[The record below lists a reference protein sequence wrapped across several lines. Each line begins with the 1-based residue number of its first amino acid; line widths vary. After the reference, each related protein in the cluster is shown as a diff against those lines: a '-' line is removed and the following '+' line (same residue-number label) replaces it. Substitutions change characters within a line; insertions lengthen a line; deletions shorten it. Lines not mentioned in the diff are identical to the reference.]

1 MIVAD
6 FRSIMKKLF
15 LMGAVA
21 SLGLLASC
29 SSDDDLSTGGNGKD
43 GLQQIKIGMGVQA
56 NVATRGTGT
65 VGAVGAENNTWAKQT
80 VNVYMLNKGTL
91 DLAKFG
97 EDPIYENTVLTTPA
111 DNASG
116 IATELV
122 EGVPQYKYYPT
133 TKTAF
138 DFWGYRLDD
147 ADATTAADQEGS
159 ATAAAIKSNKFV
171 PYTSGDS
178 LLIGFNIDGTQDIM
192 AGKAV
197 PTEEEIAKCGGED
210 NIYSAFAARRDVQ
223 PNIKFE
229 HLLSRLNFQVLAGA
243 ESTTDANT
251 GVKVTGITVKSKATG
266 KLVIAYKGA
275 ETTFAN
281 VSDQLI
287 VDKYADEVKEAA
299 LYKDLVVKQRAASS
313 TSLTDNLVDLDPV
326 TPKWNNGMAMATQVG
341 EALLAIP
348 ADKYEITI
356 NLKQKVQVKGDKGHP
371 TDPDDFQEKEYTYTA
386 DLKNTVNPEKGFE
399 PGYSYNVTITVY
411 GLSEIQITTT
421 LIPWKDGG
429 NIEMN
434 PEDETFGATTTN
446 NAYEWAEIADPTTTG
461 ATVEPTTYATV
472 EALKAAVAANASNS
486 GKIYKVGSTET
497 DWTYY
502 QCKVKVV
509 TPAPTVKYE
518 FDTYEFQEGDVVE
531 AGEFADLDALKDAVT
546 ADDTTEGKI
555 YKVGTSEPYSY
566 YKVTKHVTGA

>member
-1 MIVAD
+1 
-6 FRSIMKKLF
+6 MKKLF

-43 GLQQIKIGMGVQA
+43 GLQKIKIGMGVQA

-65 VGAVGAENNTWAKQT
+65 VGAVGEKENTWAKQT

-122 EGVPQYKYYPT
+122 ENVPQYKYYPT

-147 ADATTAADQEGS
+147 ADVTAEGDRDGS

-171 PYTSGDS
+171 PYISGDS

-197 PTEEEIAKCGGED
+197 PTEEEINKCGGEA

-229 HLLSRLNFQVLAGA
+229 HLLSRLNFQVLDGKKT
-243 ESTTDANT
+243 ETTDEDKA
-251 GVKVTGITVKSKATG
+251 VKVTGITVKSKATG
-266 KLVIAYKGA
+266 KLVIAYQGA
-275 ETTFAN
+275 ETTFEN

-287 VDKYADEVKEAA
+287 VDKDADSEKDAA
-299 LYKDLVVKQRAASS
+299 LLKELKVKQRADGAP
-313 TSLTDNLVDLDPV
+313 LTQNLEDLAPV
-326 TPKWNNGMAMATQVG
+326 TPAWNNGMAMATQVG

-356 NLKQKVQVKGDKGHP
+356 NLKQKVQVKGDKLTPQEG
-371 TDPDDFQEKEYTYTA
+371 DFEEKEYTYEA

-421 LIPWKDGG
+421 LTPWKDGG

-434 PEDETFGATTTN
+434 PEDETFGATTAN
-446 NAYEWAEIADPTTTG
+446 NAYEWAEIADPSSTPG
-461 ATVEPTTYATV
+461 VKVEGTTYAIV
-472 EALKAAVAANASNS
+472 EDLKAAVAANASNS
-486 GKIYKVGSTET
+486 GKIYKVGSEGS
-497 DWTYY
+497 WTYY

-509 TPAPTVKYE
+509 TPPAPAA
-518 FDTYEFQEGDVVE
+518 TYTLETYTFQEGVDNVE
-531 AGEFADLDALKDAVT
+531 ASYDTKELLDAAGVAT
-546 ADDTTEGKI
+546 AENEGKI
-555 YKVGTSEPYSY
+555 YKVGTGEPYTY
-566 YKVTKHVTGA
+566 YKVTKHTTGE

>member
-1 MIVAD
+1 
-6 FRSIMKKLF
+6 
-15 LMGAVA
+15 MGAVA

-29 SSDDDLSTGGNGKD
+29 SSDDDLSTGSNGKD

-65 VGAVGAENNTWAKQT
+65 VGAVGEKENTWAKQT

-116 IATELV
+116 IATEFDRDGTTPL
-122 EGVPQYKYYPT
+122 YKYYPT

-147 ADATTAADQEGS
+147 ANKATGIEDQEGTDS
-159 ATAAAIKSNKFV
+159 KVAVTNGEFV
-171 PYTSGDS
+171 PYISVDS
-178 LLIGFNIDGTQDIM
+178 LLIGFKIDGTQDIM

-197 PTEEEIAKCGGED
+197 PTEKDITKCGGED

-229 HLLSRLNFQVLAGA
+229 HLLSRLNFQVLDGKKI
-243 ESTTDANT
+243 ETTDPDKA
-251 GVKVTGITVKSKATG
+251 VKVTGITVKSKATG

-275 ETTFAN
+275 AAFEN

-287 VDKYADEVKEAA
+287 VDNYENPETEAA
-299 LYKDLVVKQRAASS
+299 LYKDLVVKQRTLGAP
-313 TSLTDNLVDLDPV
+313 LTQNLEALEPV
-326 TPKWNNGMAMATQVG
+326 TPKWNNGTAMATQVG

-348 ADKYEITI
+348 ANKYEITI
-356 NLKQKVQVKGDKGHP
+356 NLEQNVQVTGDKDHP
-371 TDPDDFQEKEYTYTA
+371 TPDDYQIKKYTYTA

-411 GLSEIQITTT
+411 GLSEIVITTT

-434 PEDETFGATTTN
+434 PEDETFGETTAN
-446 NAYEWAEIADPTTTG
+446 NAYEWVKLDSKPADDD
-461 ATVEPTTYATV
+461 VEPTPYATV
-472 EALKAAVAANASNS
+472 DDLKAAVAANASNS
-486 GKIYKVGSTET
+486 GKIYKVGSEGS
-497 DWTYY
+497 WTYY
-502 QCKVKVV
+502 QCKVKA
-509 TPAPTVKYE
+509 TTPPAPAA
-518 FDTYEFQEGDVVE
+518 TYTLETYTFQEGVDNVE
-531 AGEFADLDALKDAVT
+531 ASYDTKERLEADGVAT
-546 ADDTTEGKI
+546 AENENKI
-555 YKVGTSEPYSY
+555 YKVGTEESGYTY
-566 YKVTKHVTGA
+566 FKVTKHTSGE

>member
-1 MIVAD
+1 
-6 FRSIMKKLF
+6 
-15 LMGAVA
+15 MGAVA

-43 GLQQIKIGMGVQA
+43 GLQQIKIGMGIQA

-65 VGAVGAENNTWAKQT
+65 VGAVGEKENTWAKQT

-122 EGVPQYKYYPT
+122 GGVAQYKYYPT

-147 ADATTAADQEGS
+147 ADVTAAEDRDGS

-197 PTEEEIAKCGGED
+197 PTEEEIAKCGSED

-266 KLVIAYKGA
+266 KLVIAYKGEA
-275 ETTFAN
+275 AFEN
-281 VSDQLI
+281 VSNQLI
-287 VDKYADEVKEAA
+287 VDKYADEVKEAT
-299 LYKDLVVKQRAASS
+299 LYKDLVVKQRGATAA
-313 TSLTDNLVDLDPV
+313 LTENLVDLEPV

-356 NLKQKVQVKGDKGHP
+356 NLKQKVQVKGDKNHP

-434 PEDETFGATTTN
+434 PEDETFGATTAN
-446 NAYEWAEIADPTTTG
+446 KAYEWAALEGDPTTTG

-472 EALKAAVAANASNS
+472 EDLKAAVAANASNS

-497 DWTYY
+497 GWTYY
-502 QCKVKVV
+502 QCKVKAT
-509 TPAPTVKYE
+509 TPAPTPTVTFE
-518 FDTYEFQEGDVVE
+518 FDTYTFQEGVDTAE
-531 AGEFADLDALKDAVT
+531 EPAYDTLELLKAAVT
-546 ADDTTEGKI
+546 ADATTEGKI
-555 YKVGTSEPYSY
+555 YKVGTSEPYTY
-566 YKVTKHVTGA
+566 YKVTKHTSGE

>member
-1 MIVAD
+1 
-6 FRSIMKKLF
+6 MKKLF

-29 SSDDDLSTGGNGKD
+29 SSDDDLSTGGNSKD

-65 VGAVGAENNTWAKQT
+65 VGAVGAENNKWAKQT

-91 DLAKFG
+91 DVAKFG
-97 EDPIYENTVLTTPA
+97 DDPIYENTVLTTPS

-116 IATELV
+116 IASELDEHDV
-122 EGVPQYKYYPT
+122 AQYKYYPT

-147 ADATTAADQEGS
+147 ADVTTEGDRDGS

-178 LLIGFNIDGTQDIM
+178 LLIGFQIDGTQDIM

-197 PTEEEIAKCGGED
+197 PTEEEINKCGGEE
-210 NIYSAFAARRDVQ
+210 NIYSAFAARREVQ

-275 ETTFAN
+275 AAFEN

-287 VDKYADEVKEAA
+287 VDKYETPETEAA
-299 LYKDLVVKQRAASS
+299 LYKDLVVKQRTDGAP
-313 TSLTDNLVDLDPV
+313 LTDNLEDLEPV
-326 TPKWNNGMAMATQVG
+326 TPKWNNGMALATQVG

-348 ADKYEITI
+348 ADKYDITI
-356 NLKQKVQVKGDKGHP
+356 NLQQKVQVKGDKSSP
-371 TDPDDFQEKEYTYTA
+371 VDPDDFQTKDYTYTA
-386 DLKNTVNPEKGFE
+386 ELKNTVNPEKGFE

-411 GLSEIQITTT
+411 GLSEIKITTT

-434 PEDETFGATTTN
+434 PEDETFGATTAN
-446 NAYEWAEIADPTTTG
+446 NAYEWVALEGDPTLTG
-461 ATVEPTTYATV
+461 ATAETTTYESL
-472 EALKAAVAANASNS
+472 EALQAAVAANASNS
-486 GKIYKVGSTET
+486 GKIYKVGT
-497 DWTYY
+497 DGSWTYY
-502 QCKVKVV
+502 QCKVKTT
-509 TPAPTVKYE
+509 TPAPTVTYS
-518 FDTYEFQEGDVVE
+518 FDEYILQESETEEATYETLEK
-531 AGEFADLDALKDAVT
+531 LKAAVT
-546 ADDTTEGKI
+546 ADDSTEGKI
-555 YKVGTSEPYSY
+555 YKVGTTDPYTY
-566 YKVTKHVTGA
+566 YKVTKHTTGE

>member
-1 MIVAD
+1 
-6 FRSIMKKLF
+6 
-15 LMGAVA
+15 MGAVA

-111 DNASG
+111 NNASG
-116 IATELV
+116 IASELV
-122 EGVPQYKYYPT
+122 GGVPQYKYYPT

-147 ADATTAADQEGS
+147 ANDATGTADQEGTDS
-159 ATAAAIKSNKFV
+159 KVAVTSGKFV

-178 LLIGFNIDGTQDIM
+178 LLIGFKIDGTQDIM

-197 PTEEEIAKCGGED
+197 PTEEEITKCGGEN
-210 NIYSAFAARRDVQ
+210 NIYSAFAARREVQ

-229 HLLSRLNFQVLAGA
+229 HLLSRLNFQVLDGKKT
-243 ESTTDANT
+243 ETTDPDKA
-251 GVKVTGITVKSKATG
+251 VKVTGITVKSKATG

-275 ETTFAN
+275 AAFEN

-287 VDKYADEVKEAA
+287 VDKDADTEKDAA
-299 LYKDLVVKQRAASS
+299 LLKELKVMQRDASS
-313 TSLTDNLVDLDPV
+313 TSLTDNLVDLQPV

-356 NLKQKVQVKGDKGHP
+356 NLKQKVQVKGDKLNPQEG
-371 TDPDDFQEKEYTYTA
+371 DFEEKPYTYTA

-411 GLSEIQITTT
+411 GLSEIVITTT
-421 LIPWKDGG
+421 LTPWKDGG

-434 PEDETFGATTTN
+434 PEDETFGATTAN
-446 NAYEWAEIADPTTTG
+446 KAYEWAALEGEPAG
-461 ATVEPTTYATV
+461 ATVEATTYESL

-497 DWTYY
+497 GWTYY
-502 QCKVKVV
+502 QCKVKAT

-531 AGEFADLDALKDAVT
+531 AGEFADLDALKAAVT
-546 ADDTTEGKI
+546 ASETTEGKI

-566 YKVTKHVTGA
+566 YKVTKHTSGE

>member
-1 MIVAD
+1 
-6 FRSIMKKLF
+6 
-15 LMGAVA
+15 MGAVA

-43 GLQQIKIGMGVQA
+43 GLQKIKIGMGVQA

-65 VGAVGAENNTWAKQT
+65 VGAVGEKENTWAKQT

-91 DLAKFG
+91 DLAMFG
-97 EDPIYENTVLTTPA
+97 TTDPKPIYDNTVLTTPA

-116 IATELV
+116 IASELD
-122 EGVPQYKYYPT
+122 ENGVAQYKYYPT
-133 TKTAF
+133 TNTAF

-147 ADATTAADQEGS
+147 ANIATGIEDQEGTDS
-159 ATAAAIKSNKFV
+159 KVAVTSGQFV

-178 LLIGFNIDGTQDIM
+178 LLIGFKIDGTQDIM

-197 PTEEEIAKCGGED
+197 PTEEEITKCGGEN
-210 NIYSAFAARRDVQ
+210 NIYSAFAARREVQ

-229 HLLSRLNFQVLAGA
+229 HLLSRLNFQVLDGKKT
-243 ESTTDANT
+243 ETTDPDKA
-251 GVKVTGITVKSKATG
+251 VKVTGITVKSKATG
-266 KLVIAYKGA
+266 KLVIAYKGEA
-275 ETTFAN
+275 AFEN

-287 VDKYADEVKEAA
+287 VDKDADTEKDAA
-299 LYKDLVVKQRAASS
+299 LLKELEVKQRADGAP
-313 TSLTDNLVDLDPV
+313 LTQNLEALEPV

-356 NLKQKVQVKGDKGHP
+356 NLKQKVQVKGDKLNPQEG
-371 TDPDDFQEKEYTYTA
+371 DFEEKPYTYTA

-411 GLSEIQITTT
+411 GLSEIVITTT
-421 LIPWKDGG
+421 LTPWKDGG

-434 PEDETFGATTTN
+434 PEDETFGATTAN
-446 NAYEWAEIADPTTTG
+446 NAYEWADIADPTG
-461 ATVEPTTYATV
+461 ATVEPTIEPITYASV
-472 EALKAAVAANASNS
+472 EELKAAVAANASNS

-497 DWTYY
+497 GWTYY
-502 QCKVKVV
+502 QCKVKAT

-518 FDTYEFQEGDVVE
+518 FDTYEFQEGDIVE
-531 AGEFADLDALKDAVT
+531 AGEFAGLDVLKAAVT
-546 ADDTTEGKI
+546 ASETTEGKI
-555 YKVGTSEPYSY
+555 YKVGTGDPYTY
-566 YKVTKHVTGA
+566 YKVTKHTSGE

>member
-1 MIVAD
+1 
-6 FRSIMKKLF
+6 
-15 LMGAVA
+15 MGAVA

-197 PTEEEIAKCGGED
+197 PTEEEIAKCGGVD

-223 PNIKFE
+223 PNIKFD

-266 KLVIAYKGA
+266 KLVIAYQGEA
-275 ETTFAN
+275 TTFAN

-313 TSLTDNLVDLDPV
+313 TSLTDNLVDLEPV

-434 PEDETFGATTTN
+434 PEDETFGATTAN
-446 NAYEWAEIADPTTTG
+446 KAYEWAALEGEPAG
-461 ATVEPTTYATV
+461 ATVEATTYESL

-486 GKIYKVGSTET
+486 GKIYKVGS
-497 DWTYY
+497 DGSWTYY
-502 QCKVKVV
+502 QCKVKA
-509 TPAPTVKYE
+509 TTPAPAPTVTFE
-518 FDTYEFQEGDVVE
+518 FDTYTFQEGVDTAE
-531 AGEFADLDALKDAVT
+531 EPAYDTLELLKAAVT
-546 ADDTTEGKI
+546 PSETTEGKI
-555 YKVGTSEPYSY
+555 YKVGTAPDFTY
-566 YKVTKHVTGA
+566 YKVTKHTSGE

>member
-1 MIVAD
+1 
-6 FRSIMKKLF
+6 MKKLF

-97 EDPIYENTVLTTPA
+97 DDPIYENTVLTTPA

-116 IATELV
+116 IASELD
-122 EGVPQYKYYPT
+122 EHGVAQYKYYPT

-147 ADATTAADQEGS
+147 ADVTAAGDQDGS
-159 ATAAAIKSNKFV
+159 ATAAAIKSGHFV
-171 PYTSGDS
+171 PYTSEDS
-178 LLIGFNIDGTQDIM
+178 LLIGFQIDGTQDIM

-197 PTEEEIAKCGGED
+197 PTEEEKNKCGGEE

-275 ETTFAN
+275 AAFEN

-287 VDKYADEVKEAA
+287 VDKYVDEEKEAA
-299 LYKDLVVKQRAASS
+299 LYKDLVVKQRTAGAP
-313 TSLTDNLVDLDPV
+313 LTDNLEDLAPV
-326 TPKWNNGMAMATQVG
+326 TPKWNNGMALATQVG

-348 ADKYEITI
+348 ADKYDITI
-356 NLKQKVQVKGDKGHP
+356 NLQQKVQVKGDKSSP
-371 TDPDDFQEKEYTYTA
+371 VDPDDFQTKDYTYTA
-386 DLKNTVNPEKGFE
+386 ELKNTVNPDKGFE

-411 GLSEIQITTT
+411 GLSEIKITTT

-434 PEDETFGATTTN
+434 PEDETFGATTAN
-446 NAYEWAEIADPTTTG
+446 NAYEWALLDAEPTG

-497 DWTYY
+497 GWTYY

>member
-1 MIVAD
+1 
-6 FRSIMKKLF
+6 
-15 LMGAVA
+15 MGAVA

-97 EDPIYENTVLTTPA
+97 DDPIYENTVLTTPT

-122 EGVPQYKYYPT
+122 GGIAQYKYYPT

-147 ADATTAADQEGS
+147 ADVTAEGDRDGS
-159 ATAAAIKSNKFV
+159 ETAAAIKSNKFV

-178 LLIGFNIDGTQDIM
+178 LLIGFQIDGTQDIM

-197 PTEEEIAKCGGED
+197 PTEEEMNKCGGEE

-229 HLLSRLNFQVLAGA
+229 HLLSRLNFQVLDGKKT
-243 ESTTDANT
+243 ETTDPDKA
-251 GVKVTGITVKSKATG
+251 VKVTGITVKSKATG
-266 KLVIAYKGA
+266 KLVIAYQGEA
-275 ETTFAN
+275 TTFEN

-287 VDKYADEVKEAA
+287 VDKDADEVKDAA
-299 LYKDLVVKQRAASS
+299 LLKELEVKQRADGAPL
-313 TSLTDNLVDLDPV
+313 TQSLEALEPV

-356 NLKQKVQVKGDKGHP
+356 NLKQKVQVKGDKNSPAEG
-371 TDPDDFQEKEYTYTA
+371 DFEEKPYTYTA
-386 DLKNTVNPEKGFE
+386 DLKNTVNPDKGFE

-446 NAYEWAEIADPTTTG
+446 NAYEWAEISDPTGTPGVDVETT
-461 ATVEPTTYATV
+461 PYATV
-472 EALKAAVAANASNS
+472 EELKAAVAANASNS
-486 GKIYKVGSTET
+486 GKIYKVGSEGS
-497 DWTYY
+497 WTYY
-502 QCKVKVV
+502 QCKVKA
-509 TPAPTVKYE
+509 TTPPAPAATYT
-518 FDTYEFQEGDVVE
+518 FDEYSFQEGDAVE
-531 AGEFADLDALKDAVT
+531 TTYETKEELEAAVT
-546 ADDTTEGKI
+546 ANADTENKI
-555 YKVGTSEPYSY
+555 YKVGTTEPYTY
-566 YKVTKHVTGA
+566 YKVTKHVAGA

>member
-1 MIVAD
+1 
-6 FRSIMKKLF
+6 
-15 LMGAVA
+15 MGAVA

-116 IATELV
+116 IASELV
-122 EGVPQYKYYPT
+122 GGVPQYKYYPT

-147 ADATTAADQEGS
+147 ANDATGTADQEGTDS
-159 ATAAAIKSNKFV
+159 KVAVTSGKYV

-178 LLIGFNIDGTQDIM
+178 LLIGFKIDGTQDIM

-197 PTEEEIAKCGGED
+197 PTEEEIAKCGGVD

-266 KLVIAYKGA
+266 KLVIAYQGEA
-275 ETTFAN
+275 TTFAN

-287 VDKYADEVKEAA
+287 VDKDADAEKDAA
-299 LYKDLVVKQRAASS
+299 LLKELKVMQRDASS
-313 TSLTDNLVDLDPV
+313 TSLTDNLVDLQPV
-326 TPKWNNGMAMATQVG
+326 TPKWNNGMALATQVG

-348 ADKYEITI
+348 ADKYDITI
-356 NLKQKVQVKGDKGHP
+356 NLQQKVQVEGDKNSP
-371 TDPDDFQEKEYTYTA
+371 VDPDDFQTKDYTYTA
-386 DLKNTVNPEKGFE
+386 ELKNTVNPDKGFE

-434 PEDETFGATTTN
+434 PEDETFGATTAN
-446 NAYEWAEIADPTTTG
+446 KAYEWAALEGDPTTTG
-461 ATVEPTTYATV
+461 ATVEPTTYAIV
-472 EALKAAVAANASNS
+472 DDLKAAVAANASNS

-497 DWTYY
+497 GWTYY

-509 TPAPTVKYE
+509 TPPAPAA
-518 FDTYEFQEGDVVE
+518 TYTLETYTFQEGVDNVE
-531 AGEFADLDALKDAVT
+531 APYDTKELLDAAGVAT
-546 ADDTTEGKI
+546 AENEGKI
-555 YKVGTSEPYSY
+555 YKVGTSDPYTY
-566 YKVTKHVTGA
+566 YIVKKQVGA

>member
-1 MIVAD
+1 
-6 FRSIMKKLF
+6 MKKLF

-65 VGAVGAENNTWAKQT
+65 VGAVGAENNKWAKQT

-91 DLAKFG
+91 DVAKFG
-97 EDPIYENTVLTTPA
+97 EDPIYENTVLTTPT

-116 IATELV
+116 IASELD
-122 EGVPQYKYYPT
+122 EHGVAQYKYYPT

-147 ADATTAADQEGS
+147 ADKTTAEDQAGS
-159 ATAAAIKSNKFV
+159 ATAAAINSGRFV
-171 PYTSGDS
+171 PYTSEDS
-178 LLIGFNIDGTQDIM
+178 LLIGFQIDGTQDIM

-197 PTEEEIAKCGGED
+197 PTEEEMKKCGGEE

-243 ESTTDANT
+243 KSTTDDNT

-275 ETTFAN
+275 AAFEN

-287 VDKYADEVKEAA
+287 VDKYENPETEAA
-299 LYKDLVVKQRAASS
+299 LYKDLVVKQRTLGAP
-313 TSLTDNLVDLDPV
+313 LTQNLEALEPV
-326 TPKWNNGMAMATQVG
+326 TPKWNNGMALATQVG

-348 ADKYEITI
+348 ADKYDITI
-356 NLKQKVQVKGDKGHP
+356 NLQQKVQVKGDKNSP
-371 TDPDDFQEKEYTYTA
+371 VDPDDFKTKDYTYTA
-386 DLKNTVNPEKGFE
+386 ELKNTVNPDKGFE

-411 GLSEIQITTT
+411 GLSEIKITTT

-446 NAYEWAEIADPTTTG
+446 NAYEWVALEGDPTLTG
-461 ATVEPTTYATV
+461 ATAETTTYESL

-497 DWTYY
+497 GWTYY
-502 QCKVKVV
+502 QCKVKAT

-531 AGEFADLDALKDAVT
+531 AGEFADLDALKAAVT
-546 ADDTTEGKI
+546 ASETTEGKI

>member
-1 MIVAD
+1 
-6 FRSIMKKLF
+6 MKKLF

-116 IATELV
+116 IASELV
-122 EGVPQYKYYPT
+122 GGVPQYKYYPT

-147 ADATTAADQEGS
+147 ANDATGTADQEGTDS
-159 ATAAAIKSNKFV
+159 KVAVTSGKYV

-178 LLIGFNIDGTQDIM
+178 LLIGFKIDGTQDIM

-197 PTEEEIAKCGGED
+197 PTEEEIAKCGGVD

-266 KLVIAYKGA
+266 KLVIAYQGEA
-275 ETTFAN
+275 TTFAN

-287 VDKYADEVKEAA
+287 VDKDADAEKDAA
-299 LYKDLVVKQRAASS
+299 LLKELKVMQRDASS
-313 TSLTDNLVDLDPV
+313 TSLTDNLVDLKPV
-326 TPKWNNGMAMATQVG
+326 TPKWNNGMALATQVG

-348 ADKYEITI
+348 ANEYEITI
-356 NLKQKVQVKGDKGHP
+356 NLQQKVQVKGDKSSP
-371 TDPDDFQEKEYTYTA
+371 VDPDDFKTKDYTYTA
-386 DLKNTVNPEKGFE
+386 DLKNTVNPDKGFE

-434 PEDETFGATTTN
+434 PEDETFGATTAN
-446 NAYEWAEIADPTTTG
+446 KAYEWAALEGDPTTTG

-472 EALKAAVAANASNS
+472 DDLKAAVAANASNS

-497 DWTYY
+497 GWTYY

-509 TPAPTVKYE
+509 TPPAPAA
-518 FDTYEFQEGDVVE
+518 TYTLETYTFQEGVDNVE
-531 AGEFADLDALKDAVT
+531 ASYDTKELLDAAGVAT
-546 ADDTTEGKI
+546 AENEGKI
-555 YKVGTSEPYSY
+555 YKVGTSDPYTY
-566 YKVTKHVTGA
+566 YIVKKQVGA

>member
-1 MIVAD
+1 
-6 FRSIMKKLF
+6 
-15 LMGAVA
+15 MGAVA

-65 VGAVGAENNTWAKQT
+65 VGAVGEKENTWAKQT

-159 ATAAAIKSNKFV
+159 ATVAAIKSNKFV

-197 PTEEEIAKCGGED
+197 PTEEEITKCGGED

-223 PNIKFE
+223 PNIKFD

-266 KLVIAYKGA
+266 KLVIAYQGA

-313 TSLTDNLVDLDPV
+313 TSLTDNLVDLEPV

-386 DLKNTVNPEKGFE
+386 DLKNTVNLEKGFE

-434 PEDETFGATTTN
+434 PEDETFGATTAN
-446 NAYEWAEIADPTTTG
+446 KAYEWAALAAEPAG

-497 DWTYY
+497 GWTYY
-502 QCKVKVV
+502 QCKVKAT
-509 TPAPTVKYE
+509 TPAPTPTVTFE
-518 FDTYEFQEGDVVE
+518 FDTYTFQEGVDTAE
-531 AGEFADLDALKDAVT
+531 EPAYDTLELLKAAVT
-546 ADDTTEGKI
+546 ADATTEGKI
-555 YKVGTSEPYSY
+555 YKVGTSDPYTY
-566 YKVTKHVTGA
+566 YKVTKHTSGE

>member
-1 MIVAD
+1 
-6 FRSIMKKLF
+6 MKKLF

-29 SSDDDLSTGGNGKD
+29 SSDDDLSTGGNSKD

-65 VGAVGAENNTWAKQT
+65 VGAVGEKDNTWAKQT

-91 DLAKFG
+91 DVAKFG

-122 EGVPQYKYYPT
+122 GGIAQYKYYPT

-147 ADATTAADQEGS
+147 ADKTAAEDKDGS
-159 ATAAAIKSNKFV
+159 ATAAAIKSGKFV
-171 PYTSGDS
+171 PYTSEDS
-178 LLIGFNIDGTQDIM
+178 LLIGFQIDGTQDIM

-197 PTEEEIAKCGGED
+197 PTEEEMNKCGGEE

-229 HLLSRLNFQVLAGA
+229 HLLSRLNFQVLDGKDTQ
-243 ESTTDANT
+243 TTDEDKA
-251 GVKVTGITVKSKATG
+251 VKVTGITVKSKATG
-266 KLVIAYKGA
+266 KLVIAYKGEA
-275 ETTFAN
+275 AFEN

-287 VDKYADEVKEAA
+287 VDKDADEVKDAA
-299 LYKDLVVKQRAASS
+299 LLKELVVKQRAEHAL
-313 TSLTDNLVDLDPV
+313 LTANLVDLQPV

-356 NLKQKVQVKGDKGHP
+356 NLQQKVQVKGDKATP
-371 TDPDDFQEKEYTYTA
+371 QEDDFQTKDYTYVA
-386 DLKNTVNPEKGFE
+386 DLKNTVNPDKGFE

-421 LIPWKDGG
+421 LTPWKDGG

-446 NAYEWAEIADPTTTG
+446 KAYEWAEIADPSTTPG
-461 ATVEPTTYATV
+461 ATVETTTYESL
-472 EALKAAVAANASNS
+472 EALQAAVAANASNS
-486 GKIYKVGSTET
+486 GKIYKVGT
-497 DWTYY
+497 DGSWTYY
-502 QCKVKVV
+502 QCKVKTT
-509 TPAPTVKYE
+509 TPAPTVTYS
-518 FDTYEFQEGDVVE
+518 FDEYTLQESETEEATYETLEK
-531 AGEFADLDALKDAVT
+531 LKAAVT
-546 ADDTTEGKI
+546 ADDSTEGKI
-555 YKVGTSEPYSY
+555 YKVGTTDPYTY
-566 YKVTKHVTGA
+566 YKVTKHTTGE

>member
-1 MIVAD
+1 MQ
-6 FRSIMKKLF
+6 
-15 LMGAVA
+15 GAVA

-56 NVATRGTGT
+56 NVATRDTGT
-65 VGAVGAENNTWAKQT
+65 VGAVGEKENTWANQT

-91 DLAKFG
+91 ELAKFG
-97 EDPIYENTVLTTPA
+97 EDPIYNNTVLTTP
-111 DNASG
+111 DGNASG

-122 EGVPQYKYYPT
+122 DGVAQYKYYPT

-147 ADATTAADQEGS
+147 ANKATGIEDQAGTDSKVAVTNGE
-159 ATAAAIKSNKFV
+159 FV
-171 PYTSGDS
+171 PYISGDS
-178 LLIGFNIDGTQDIM
+178 LLIGFKIDGTQDIM

-197 PTEEEIAKCGGED
+197 PTEEDITKCGGKD

-229 HLLSRLNFQVLAGA
+229 HLLSRLNFQVLDGKKT
-243 ESTTDANT
+243 ETTDEDKA
-251 GVKVTGITVKSKATG
+251 VKVTGITVKSKATG
-266 KLVIAYKGA
+266 KLVIAYQGEA
-275 ETTFAN
+275 TTFAN

-287 VDKYADEVKEAA
+287 VDKDADAEKDTALLKE
-299 LYKDLVVKQRAASS
+299 LKVMQRDGSNLNA
-313 TSLTDNLVDLDPV
+313 NLVALEPV

-356 NLKQKVQVKGDKGHP
+356 NLEQEVQVKGDKNSP
-371 TDPDDFQEKEYTYTA
+371 TPDDFQTKEYTYNA
-386 DLKNTVNPEKGFE
+386 ELKNTVNPEKGFE

-421 LIPWKDGG
+421 LTPWKDGG

-434 PEDETFGATTTN
+434 PEDETFGETTTN
-446 NAYEWAEIADPTTTG
+446 NAYEWVKLDSEPAD
-461 ATVEPTTYATV
+461 AIFEPTPYATV
-472 EALKAAVAANASNS
+472 DDLKAAVAANASNS
-486 GKIYKVGSTET
+486 GKIYKVGSEGS
-497 DWTYY
+497 WTYY
-502 QCKVKVV
+502 QCKVKA
-509 TPAPTVKYE
+509 TTPPAPAA
-518 FDTYEFQEGDVVE
+518 TYTLETYTFQEGVDNVE
-531 AGEFADLDALKDAVT
+531 ASYDTKELLEADGVAT
-546 ADDTTEGKI
+546 AENENKI
-555 YKVGTSEPYSY
+555 YKVGTEESGYTY
-566 YKVTKHVTGA
+566 FKVTKHTSGE

>member
-1 MIVAD
+1 
-6 FRSIMKKLF
+6 
-15 LMGAVA
+15 MGAVA

-65 VGAVGAENNTWAKQT
+65 VGAVGEKENTWANQT

-91 DLAKFG
+91 DLAMFG
-97 EDPIYENTVLTTPA
+97 EDPIYENTVLTTPT

-122 EGVPQYKYYPT
+122 GGVAQYKYYPT

-147 ADATTAADQEGS
+147 ANDTTATNQEGS
-159 ATAAAIKSNKFV
+159 ATAAAIENNKFV
-171 PYTSGDS
+171 PYISGDS
-178 LLIGFNIDGTQDIM
+178 LLIGFKIDGTQDIM

-197 PTEEEIAKCGGED
+197 PTEEEIRKCGGGED

-229 HLLSRLNFQVLAGA
+229 HLLSRLNFQVLDGKKTA
-243 ESTTDANT
+243 TTDPDKA
-251 GVKVTGITVKSKATG
+251 VKVTGITVKSKATG
-266 KLVIAYKGA
+266 KLVIAYQGA
-275 ETTFAN
+275 ETTFEN

-287 VDKYADEVKEAA
+287 VDKDADSEKDAA
-299 LYKDLVVKQRAASS
+299 LLKELKVKQRAEGAP
-313 TSLTDNLVDLDPV
+313 LTQNLEDLTPV
-326 TPKWNNGMAMATQVG
+326 TPAWNNGMAMATQVG

-348 ADKYEITI
+348 AKKYEITI
-356 NLKQKVQVKGDKGHP
+356 NLKQKVQVKGDKGTP
-371 TDPDDFQEKEYTYTA
+371 QEGDFEEKEYTYEA
-386 DLKNTVNPEKGFE
+386 DLNNTVNPEKGFE

-421 LIPWKDGG
+421 LIPWNDGG

-434 PEDETFGATTTN
+434 PEDETFGETTTN
-446 NAYEWAEIADPTTTG
+446 NAYEWVKLEGDPTLTG
-461 ATVEPTTYATV
+461 ATAEKTTYESF
-472 EALKAAVAANASNS
+472 EALKEAVAANASNS
-486 GKIYKVGSTET
+486 GKIYKVGTGDPYE
-497 DWTYY
+497 YY

-509 TPAPTVKYE
+509 TPPAPAA
-518 FDTYEFQEGDVVE
+518 TYTLDEYTFQEGVDNVE
-531 AGEFADLDALKDAVT
+531 ASYDTKEKLDADGVAT
-546 ADDTTEGKI
+546 AENEGNI
-555 YKVGTSEPYSY
+555 YKVGTEESGYKY
-566 YKVTKHVTGA
+566 YKVTKHTSGE

>member
-1 MIVAD
+1 
-6 FRSIMKKLF
+6 MKKLF

-29 SSDDDLSTGGNGKD
+29 SSDDDLSTGGNSKD

-65 VGAVGAENNTWAKQT
+65 VGAVGEKDNTWAKQT

-91 DLAKFG
+91 DVAKFG

-122 EGVPQYKYYPT
+122 GGIAQYKYYPT

-147 ADATTAADQEGS
+147 ADKTTAEDKDGS
-159 ATAAAIKSNKFV
+159 ETAAAINGNRFV
-171 PYTSGDS
+171 PYTVKDS
-178 LLIGFNIDGTQDIM
+178 LLIGFEINGTQDIM

-197 PTEEEIAKCGGED
+197 PTEDEITACGGED
-210 NIYSAFAARRDVQ
+210 NIYSAFAARRNVQ

-229 HLLSRLNFQVLAGA
+229 HLLSRLNFQVLDGKDTQ
-243 ESTTDANT
+243 TTDEDKA
-251 GVKVTGITVKSKATG
+251 VKVTGITVKSKATG
-266 KLVIAYKGA
+266 KLVIAYKGEA
-275 ETTFAN
+275 AFEN

-287 VDKYADEVKEAA
+287 VDKDADEVKDAA
-299 LYKDLVVKQRAASS
+299 LLKELVVKQRAEHAL
-313 TSLTDNLVDLDPV
+313 LTDNLVDLQPV

-348 ADKYEITI
+348 ANKYEITI
-356 NLKQKVQVKGDKGHP
+356 NLQQKVQVKGAKATP
-371 TDPDDFQEKEYTYTA
+371 QEDDFQTKDYTYVA
-386 DLKNTVNPEKGFE
+386 DLKNTVNPDKGFE

-421 LIPWKDGG
+421 LTPWKDGG

-446 NAYEWAEIADPTTTG
+446 KAYEWAEIANPSTTPG
-461 ATVEPTTYATV
+461 ATVETTTYEYL
-472 EALKAAVAANASNS
+472 EALQAAVAANASNS

-497 DWTYY
+497 GWKYY
-502 QCKVKVV
+502 QCKVKAT
-509 TPAPTVKYE
+509 TPAPTVTYK
-518 FDTYEFQEGDVVE
+518 FDTYEFQ
-531 AGEFADLDALKDAVT
+531 DATDTVTDTYNTLENLKAAVT
-546 ADDTTEGKI
+546 ADDSTEGKI
-555 YKVGTSEPYSY
+555 YKVGTTDPYTY
-566 YKVTKHVTGA
+566 YKVTKHTTGE

>member
-1 MIVAD
+1 
-6 FRSIMKKLF
+6 
-15 LMGAVA
+15 MGAVA

-65 VGAVGAENNTWAKQT
+65 VGAVGEKENTWANQT

-91 DLAKFG
+91 DLAMFG
-97 EDPIYENTVLTTPA
+97 EDPIYENTVLTTPT

-122 EGVPQYKYYPT
+122 GGVAQYKYYPT

-147 ADATTAADQEGS
+147 ANDTTATDQEGS
-159 ATAAAIKSNKFV
+159 ATAAAIENNKFV
-171 PYTSGDS
+171 PYINGDS
-178 LLIGFNIDGTQDIM
+178 LLIGFKIDGTQDIM

-197 PTEEEIAKCGGED
+197 PTEEDITKCGGED

-229 HLLSRLNFQVLAGA
+229 HLLSRLNFQVLDGKKT
-243 ESTTDANT
+243 ETTDEDKA
-251 GVKVTGITVKSKATG
+251 VKVTGITVKSKATG
-266 KLVIAYKGA
+266 KLVIAYQGEA
-275 ETTFAN
+275 TTFAN

-287 VDKYADEVKEAA
+287 VDKDADSEKDAA
-299 LYKDLVVKQRAASS
+299 LLKELKVMQRNGSNLNADLVALQ
-313 TSLTDNLVDLDPV
+313 PV
-326 TPKWNNGMAMATQVG
+326 TPKWNNGTAMATQVG

-356 NLKQKVQVKGDKGHP
+356 NLEQEVQVTGDKDHP
-371 TDPDDFQEKEYTYTA
+371 TPGDFQTKKYTYNA
-386 DLKNTVNPEKGFE
+386 DLKNTVNPENGFE

-411 GLSEIQITTT
+411 GLSEIVITTT
-421 LIPWKDGG
+421 LTPWKDGG

-434 PEDETFGATTTN
+434 PEDETFGETTTN
-446 NAYEWAEIADPTTTG
+446 NAYEWAEIADPTGTLG
-461 ATVEPTTYATV
+461 VQVEKTTYATV
-472 EALKAAVAANASNS
+472 DDLKAAVAANASNS
-486 GKIYKVGSTET
+486 GKIYKVGSEGS
-497 DWTYY
+497 WKYY

-509 TPAPTVKYE
+509 TPAPTPTVTFELTDY
-518 FDTYEFQEGDVVE
+518 TASFQE
-531 AGEFADLDALKDAVT
+531 ADAVAGQYADFTELENAGVAT
-546 ADDTTEGKI
+546 AENEGNI
-555 YKVGTSEPYSY
+555 YQVGTSAPYTY
-566 YKVTKHVTGA
+566 YRVTKHTSGE

>member
-1 MIVAD
+1 
-6 FRSIMKKLF
+6 
-15 LMGAVA
+15 MGAVA

-43 GLQQIKIGMGVQA
+43 GLQKIKIGMRVQA

-65 VGAVGAENNTWAKQT
+65 VGAVGEKGNTWAKQT

-97 EDPIYENTVLTTPA
+97 TDPIYENAVLTTP
-111 DNASG
+111 DGNASG
-116 IATELV
+116 IATEFDGNGTTPL
-122 EGVPQYKYYPT
+122 YKYYPT
-133 TKTAF
+133 DKNAF

-147 ADATTAADQEGS
+147 ANDTTATDQDGS
-159 ATAAAIKSNKFV
+159 ATAAAIKNNKFV

-178 LLIGFNIDGTQDIM
+178 LLIGFKIDGTQDIM

-197 PTEEEIAKCGGED
+197 PTEEEIAKCGGET
-210 NIYSAFAARRDVQ
+210 NIYSAYAARRDVQ

-266 KLVIAYKGA
+266 KLVIAYKGEA
-275 ETTFAN
+275 AFEN
-281 VSDQLI
+281 VSNQLI

-299 LYKDLVVKQRAASS
+299 LYKDLVVKQRGATAA
-313 TSLTDNLVDLDPV
+313 LTENLVNLEPV

-356 NLKQKVQVKGDKGHP
+356 NLKQKVQVKGDKNHP

-434 PEDETFGATTTN
+434 PEDETFGATTAN
-446 NAYEWAEIADPTTTG
+446 KAYEWAALEGDPTTTG

-472 EALKAAVAANASNS
+472 EDLKAAVAANASNS

-502 QCKVKVV
+502 QCKVKAT
-509 TPAPTVKYE
+509 TPAPTPTVTFE
-518 FDTYEFQEGDVVE
+518 FDTYTFQEGVDTAE
-531 AGEFADLDALKDAVT
+531 EPAYDTLELLKAAVT
-546 ADDTTEGKI
+546 ADATTEGKI
-555 YKVGTSEPYSY
+555 YKVGTSEPYTY
-566 YKVTKHVTGA
+566 YKVTKHTSGE

>member
-1 MIVAD
+1 
-6 FRSIMKKLF
+6 
-15 LMGAVA
+15 MGAVA

-65 VGAVGAENNTWAKQT
+65 VGAVGEKENTWANQT

-97 EDPIYENTVLTTPA
+97 DDPIYENTVLTTPA

-122 EGVPQYKYYPT
+122 EGKAQYKYYPT

-147 ADATTAADQEGS
+147 ANKATGIEDQEGTDS
-159 ATAAAIKSNKFV
+159 KVAVTSGEFV

-178 LLIGFNIDGTQDIM
+178 LLIGFKIDGTQDIM

-197 PTEEEIAKCGGED
+197 PTEEEITKCGGED
-210 NIYSAFAARRDVQ
+210 NIYSAFAARREVQ

-243 ESTTDANT
+243 ESTTNTKT
-251 GVKVTGITVKSKATG
+251 GVNVTGITVKSKATG
-266 KLVIAYKGA
+266 KLVIAYQGEA
-275 ETTFAN
+275 TTFAN

-287 VDKYADEVKEAA
+287 VDKDADAEKDAA
-299 LYKDLVVKQRAASS
+299 LLKELKVMQRDGSNLNADLVALQ
-313 TSLTDNLVDLDPV
+313 PV
-326 TPKWNNGMAMATQVG
+326 TPKWNNGMALATQVG

-356 NLKQKVQVKGDKGHP
+356 NLKQRVQVKGDKNSP
-371 TDPDDFQEKEYTYTA
+371 NEETDFQDKEYTYTA

-411 GLSEIQITTT
+411 GLSEIKITTT

-434 PEDETFGATTTN
+434 PEDETFGATTAN
-446 NAYEWAEIADPTTTG
+446 NAYEWVKLDSEPTG
-461 ATVEPTTYATV
+461 ATFEPTPYATV
-472 EALKAAVAANASNS
+472 DDLKAAVAANASNS
-486 GKIYKVGSTET
+486 GKIYKVGTAET
-497 DWTYY
+497 SWTYY
-502 QCKVKVV
+502 QCKVKTT
-509 TPAPTVKYE
+509 TPAPTVTFTFEEYTLQGT
-518 FDTYEFQEGDVVE
+518 DTPEADV
-531 AGEFADLDALKDAVT
+531 FTDLDELNASGKNVEEN
-546 ADDTTEGKI
+546 EGKI
-555 YKVGTSEPYSY
+555 YKVGTEPDVKY
-566 YKVTKHVTGA
+566 YKVTKHTA

>member
-1 MIVAD
+1 
-6 FRSIMKKLF
+6 MKKLF

-65 VGAVGAENNTWAKQT
+65 VGAVGEKENTWANQT

-91 DLAKFG
+91 ELAKFG
-97 EDPIYENTVLTTPA
+97 EDPIYDNTVLTTPA

-116 IATELV
+116 IATELD
-122 EGVPQYKYYPT
+122 EHGVAQYKYYPT

-147 ADATTAADQEGS
+147 ANDTTATDQDGS
-159 ATAAAIKSNKFV
+159 ATAAAIKNNKFV

-178 LLIGFNIDGTQDIM
+178 LLIGFKIDGTQDIM

-197 PTEEEIAKCGGED
+197 PTEDEIIKCGGKD

-229 HLLSRLNFQVLAGA
+229 HLLSRLNFQVLDGKKT
-243 ESTTDANT
+243 ETTDLDKA
-251 GVKVTGITVKSKATG
+251 VKVTGITVKSKATG
-266 KLVIAYKGA
+266 KLVIAYQGA
-275 ETTFAN
+275 ETTFEN

-287 VDKYADEVKEAA
+287 VDKDADSEKDAA
-299 LYKDLVVKQRAASS
+299 LLKELKVKQRAEGAP
-313 TSLTDNLVDLDPV
+313 LTQNLEDLTPV

-348 ADKYEITI
+348 ADKYKITI
-356 NLKQKVQVKGDKGHP
+356 NLKQKVQVKGDKGTP
-371 TDPDDFQEKEYTYTA
+371 QEGDFEEKEYTYEA

-421 LIPWKDGG
+421 LTPWKDGG

-446 NAYEWAEIADPTTTG
+446 NAYEWVKLDSEPAG
-461 ATVEPTTYATV
+461 AIFEPTPYATV
-472 EALKAAVAANASNS
+472 DDLKAAVAANASNS
-486 GKIYKVGSTET
+486 GKIYKVGTGEPYE
-497 DWTYY
+497 YY
-502 QCKVKVV
+502 QCKVNA
-509 TPAPTVKYE
+509 TAPAPAPTVTFELTDYTTSYNE
-518 FDTYEFQEGDVVE
+518 ESDDIAYTYKTYPELEE
-531 AGEFADLDALKDAVT
+531 AGVAT
-546 ADDTTEGKI
+546 AENEGKI
-555 YKVGTSEPYSY
+555 YQVGTEESGYTY
-566 YKVTKHVTGA
+566 YKVTKHTSGE

>member
-1 MIVAD
+1 
-6 FRSIMKKLF
+6 
-15 LMGAVA
+15 MGAVA

-43 GLQQIKIGMGVQA
+43 GLQKIKIGMGVQA

-65 VGAVGAENNTWAKQT
+65 VGAVGAENNKWAKQT

-122 EGVPQYKYYPT
+122 ENVPQYKYYPT

-147 ADATTAADQEGS
+147 ANDTTATNQEGS
-159 ATAAAIKSNKFV
+159 ATAAAIKDNKFV

-178 LLIGFNIDGTQDIM
+178 LLIGFKIDGTQDIM

-197 PTEEEIAKCGGED
+197 PKQEEIAKCGGEE

-229 HLLSRLNFQVLAGA
+229 HLLSRLNFQVLDGKDT
-243 ESTTDANT
+243 ETTDPDKA
-251 GVKVTGITVKSKATG
+251 VKVTGITVKSKATG
-266 KLVIAYKGA
+266 KLVIAYQG
-275 ETTFAN
+275 ETTTFEN

-287 VDKYADEVKEAA
+287 VDKDVDAEKDAA
-299 LYKDLVVKQRAASS
+299 LLKELKVMKRADAAA
-313 TSLTDNLVDLDPV
+313 LTDKLVDLTPV
-326 TPKWNNGMAMATQVG
+326 TPAWNNGMPMATQVG

-348 ADKYEITI
+348 ANEYKITI
-356 NLKQKVQVKGDKGHP
+356 NLEQKVQVKGDKSTPQEG
-371 TDPDDFQEKEYTYTA
+371 DFEVKKYKYDA
-386 DLKNTVNPEKGFE
+386 DLKNTVNPDKGFE

-411 GLSEIQITTT
+411 GLSEIKITTT
-421 LIPWKDGG
+421 LTPWKDGG

-434 PEDETFGATTTN
+434 PEDETFGATTAN
-446 NAYEWAEIADPTTTG
+446 NAYEWAEITDPTASG
-461 ATVEPTTYATV
+461 ATVELTTYATV
-472 EALKAAVAANASNS
+472 DDLKAAVAANASNS
-486 GKIYKVGSTET
+486 GKIYKVGT
-497 DWTYY
+497 DGSWTYY

-509 TPAPTVKYE
+509 TPPAPAA
-518 FDTYEFQEGDVVE
+518 TYTLETYTFQEGVDNVE
-531 AGEFADLDALKDAVT
+531 ASYDTKELLDAAGVAT
-546 ADDTTEGKI
+546 AENENKI
-555 YKVGTSEPYSY
+555 YKVGTGDPYTY
-566 YKVTKHVTGA
+566 YKVTKHTSGE

>member
-1 MIVAD
+1 
-6 FRSIMKKLF
+6 MKKLF

-111 DNASG
+111 NNASG
-116 IATELV
+116 IASELV
-122 EGVPQYKYYPT
+122 GGVPQYKYYPT

-147 ADATTAADQEGS
+147 ANDATGTADQEGTDS
-159 ATAAAIKSNKFV
+159 KVAVTSGKFV

-178 LLIGFNIDGTQDIM
+178 LLIGFKIDGTQDIM

-197 PTEEEIAKCGGED
+197 PTEEEITKCGGEN
-210 NIYSAFAARRDVQ
+210 NIYSAFAARREVQ

-229 HLLSRLNFQVLAGA
+229 HLLSRLNFQVLDGKKT
-243 ESTTDANT
+243 ETTDPDKA
-251 GVKVTGITVKSKATG
+251 VKVTGITVKSKATG

-275 ETTFAN
+275 AAFEN

-287 VDKYADEVKEAA
+287 VDKDADTEKDAA
-299 LYKDLVVKQRAASS
+299 LLKELKVMQRDASS
-313 TSLTDNLVDLDPV
+313 TSLTDNLVDLQPV
-326 TPKWNNGMAMATQVG
+326 TPKWNNGMALATQVG

-348 ADKYEITI
+348 ANEYEITI
-356 NLKQKVQVKGDKGHP
+356 NLKQKVQVKGDKLNPQEG
-371 TDPDDFQEKEYTYTA
+371 DFEEKPYTYTA

-411 GLSEIQITTT
+411 GLSEIVITTT
-421 LIPWKDGG
+421 LTPWKDGG

-434 PEDETFGATTTN
+434 PEDETFGATTAN
-446 NAYEWAEIADPTTTG
+446 KAYEWAALEGEPAG
-461 ATVEPTTYATV
+461 ATVEATTYESL

-497 DWTYY
+497 GWTYY
-502 QCKVKVV
+502 QCKVKAT
-509 TPAPTVKYE
+509 TPAPTPTVTFE
-518 FDTYEFQEGDVVE
+518 FDTYTFQEGVDTAE
-531 AGEFADLDALKDAVT
+531 EPAYDTLELLKAAVT
-546 ADDTTEGKI
+546 PSETTEGKI

>member
-1 MIVAD
+1 
-6 FRSIMKKLF
+6 
-15 LMGAVA
+15 MGAVA

-29 SSDDDLSTGGNGKD
+29 SSDDDLSTGGNSKD

-65 VGAVGAENNTWAKQT
+65 VGAVGEKENTWAKQT

-116 IATELV
+116 IASELD
-122 EGVPQYKYYPT
+122 EHGVAQYKYYPT

-147 ADATTAADQEGS
+147 ADKTTAEDQAGS
-159 ATAAAIKSNKFV
+159 ATAAAINGNRFV
-171 PYTSGDS
+171 PYTSEDS
-178 LLIGFNIDGTQDIM
+178 LLIGFQIDGTQDIM

-197 PTEEEIAKCGGED
+197 PTEEEMNKCGGEE
-210 NIYSAFAARRDVQ
+210 NIYSAFAARREVQ

-243 ESTTDANT
+243 KSTTDDNT

-275 ETTFAN
+275 ATFEN

-287 VDKYADEVKEAA
+287 VDKYEKPETEAA
-299 LYKDLVVKQRAASS
+299 LYKDLVVKQRTLGAP
-313 TSLTDNLVDLDPV
+313 LTDNLVDLEPV
-326 TPKWNNGMAMATQVG
+326 TPKWNNGMALATQVG

-348 ADKYEITI
+348 ADKYDITI
-356 NLKQKVQVKGDKGHP
+356 NLQQKVQVKGDKNSP
-371 TDPDDFQEKEYTYTA
+371 VDPDDFQTKDYTYTA
-386 DLKNTVNPEKGFE
+386 ELKNTVNPEKGFE

-411 GLSEIQITTT
+411 GLSEIKITTT

-434 PEDETFGATTTN
+434 PEDETFGATTAN
-446 NAYEWAEIADPTTTG
+446 NAYEWVALEGDPTLTG
-461 ATVEPTTYATV
+461 ATAETTTYESL
-472 EALKAAVAANASNS
+472 EALQAAVAANASNS
-486 GKIYKVGSTET
+486 GKIYKVGADGT
-497 DWTYY
+497 WTYY
-502 QCKVKVV
+502 QCKVK
-509 TPAPTVKYE
+509 TTTPAPAPTV
-518 FDTYEFQEGDVVE
+518 TYTFEEYTLQETDAPEADVFTNFE
-531 AGEFADLDALKDAVT
+531 ELNTSGKN
-546 ADDTTEGKI
+546 TEENDGKI
-555 YKVGTSEPYSY
+555 YKVGSSDPYTY
-566 YKVTKHVTGA
+566 YKVTKHTTGE

>member
-1 MIVAD
+1 
-6 FRSIMKKLF
+6 MKKLF

-91 DLAKFG
+91 DVAMFG
-97 EDPIYENTVLTTPA
+97 TDPIYENTVLTTPT

-116 IATELV
+116 IASELD
-122 EGVPQYKYYPT
+122 EHGVAQYKYYPT

-147 ADATTAADQEGS
+147 ADVTAAGDQDGS
-159 ATAAAIKSNKFV
+159 ATAAAIKSGKFV
-171 PYTSGDS
+171 PYTSEDS
-178 LLIGFNIDGTQDIM
+178 LLIGFQIDGTQDIM

-197 PTEEEIAKCGGED
+197 PTEEEMNKCGGEE

-275 ETTFAN
+275 AAFEN

-287 VDKYADEVKEAA
+287 VDKYENPETEAA
-299 LYKDLVVKQRAASS
+299 LYKDLVVKQRTDGAP
-313 TSLTDNLVDLDPV
+313 LTDNLVDLDPV
-326 TPKWNNGMAMATQVG
+326 TPKWNNGMALATQVG

-348 ADKYEITI
+348 ADKYDITI
-356 NLKQKVQVKGDKGHP
+356 NLQQKVQVKGDKNSP
-371 TDPDDFQEKEYTYTA
+371 VDPDDFQTKDYTYTA
-386 DLKNTVNPEKGFE
+386 ELKNTVNPDKGFE

-411 GLSEIQITTT
+411 GLSEIKITTT

-446 NAYEWAEIADPTTTG
+446 NAYEWVALAAEPVGAKVETTTY
-461 ATVEPTTYATV
+461 ESL
-472 EALKAAVAANASNS
+472 EALQAAVAANASNS
-486 GKIYKVGSTET
+486 GKIYKVGS
-497 DWTYY
+497 DASWTWY
-502 QCKVKVV
+502 QCKVKTT
-509 TPAPTVKYE
+509 TPAPTVTFE
-518 FDTYEFQEGDVVE
+518 FDTYTFQEGVDTAE
-531 AGEFADLDALKDAVT
+531 EPAYDTLELLKAAVT
-546 ADDTTEGKI
+546 ADATTEGKI
-555 YKVGTSEPYSY
+555 YKVGTSAPYTY
-566 YKVTKHVTGA
+566 YKVTKHTSGE

>member
-1 MIVAD
+1 
-6 FRSIMKKLF
+6 MKKLF

-116 IATELV
+116 IASELD
-122 EGVPQYKYYPT
+122 ENGVAQYKYYPT
-133 TKTAF
+133 TNTAF

-147 ADATTAADQEGS
+147 ANDATGTADQEGTDS
-159 ATAAAIKSNKFV
+159 KVAVTSGQFV

-178 LLIGFNIDGTQDIM
+178 LLIGFKIDGTQDIM

-197 PTEEEIAKCGGED
+197 PTEEEITKCGGEN
-210 NIYSAFAARRDVQ
+210 NIYSAFAARREVR

-229 HLLSRLNFQVLAGA
+229 HLLSRLNFQVLDGKKT
-243 ESTTDANT
+243 ETTDPDKA
-251 GVKVTGITVKSKATG
+251 VKVTGITVKSKATG

-275 ETTFAN
+275 AAFEN

-287 VDKYADEVKEAA
+287 VDKDADTEKDAA
-299 LYKDLVVKQRAASS
+299 LLKELKVMQRDASS
-313 TSLTDNLVDLDPV
+313 TSLTDNLVDLQPV
-326 TPKWNNGMAMATQVG
+326 TPKWNNGMALATQVG

-348 ADKYEITI
+348 ANEYEITI
-356 NLKQKVQVKGDKGHP
+356 NLKQKVQVKGDKLNPQEG
-371 TDPDDFQEKEYTYTA
+371 DFEEKPYTYTA

-411 GLSEIQITTT
+411 GLSEIVITTT
-421 LIPWKDGG
+421 LTPWKDGG

-434 PEDETFGATTTN
+434 PEDETFGATTAN
-446 NAYEWAEIADPTTTG
+446 NAYEWAALEGDPTTS
-461 ATVEPTTYATV
+461 ATVEATTYESL

-497 DWTYY
+497 GWTYY
-502 QCKVKVV
+502 QCKVKVT

-531 AGEFADLDALKDAVT
+531 AGEFADLDALKAAVT
-546 ADDTTEGKI
+546 ASETTEGKI

>member
-1 MIVAD
+1 
-6 FRSIMKKLF
+6 MKKLF

-29 SSDDDLSTGGNGKD
+29 SSDDDLSTGGNSKD

-65 VGAVGAENNTWAKQT
+65 VGAVGAENNKWAKQT

-91 DLAKFG
+91 DVAKFG
-97 EDPIYENTVLTTPA
+97 DDPIYENTVLTTPA

-122 EGVPQYKYYPT
+122 GGVAQYKYYPT

-147 ADATTAADQEGS
+147 ADVTAEGDRDGS
-159 ATAAAIKSNKFV
+159 ETAAAIKSGHFV

-197 PTEEEIAKCGGED
+197 PTEEEMNKCGGEE

-229 HLLSRLNFQVLAGA
+229 HLLSRLNFQVLDGKKT
-243 ESTTDANT
+243 ETTDPDKA
-251 GVKVTGITVKSKATG
+251 VKVTGITVKSKATG
-266 KLVIAYKGA
+266 KLVIAYQG
-275 ETTFAN
+275 ETTTFAN

-287 VDKYADEVKEAA
+287 VDKYADEEKEAT
-299 LYKDLVVKQRAASS
+299 LYTDLVVKQRGEHA
-313 TSLTDNLVDLDPV
+313 TLTDALETLEPV

-356 NLKQKVQVKGDKGHP
+356 NLKQKVQVKGDKNSPAEG
-371 TDPDDFQEKEYTYTA
+371 DFEEKPYTYTA

-421 LIPWKDGG
+421 LTPWKDGG

-446 NAYEWAEIADPTTTG
+446 NAYEWAEIADPSSTPG
-461 ATVEPTTYATV
+461 VKVEETTYATV
-472 EALKAAVAANASNS
+472 EDLKAAVAANASNS
-486 GKIYKVGSTET
+486 GKIYKVGADET
-497 DWTYY
+497 WTYY
-502 QCKVKVV
+502 QCKVK
-509 TPAPTVKYE
+509 TTTPAPAPTV
-518 FDTYEFQEGDVVE
+518 TYTFEEYTLQETDAPEADV
-531 AGEFADLDALKDAVT
+531 FTDLDELNASGKNIEDN
-546 ADDTTEGKI
+546 EGKI
-555 YKVGTSEPYSY
+555 YKVGTEPDVKY
-566 YKVTKHVTGA
+566 YKVTKHTA

>member
-1 MIVAD
+1 
-6 FRSIMKKLF
+6 
-15 LMGAVA
+15 MGAVA

-65 VGAVGAENNTWAKQT
+65 VGAVGEKENTWAKQT

-91 DLAKFG
+91 DLAMFG
-97 EDPIYENTVLTTPA
+97 AEPIYKNTVLTTPA

-116 IATELV
+116 IATEFDTDGATPL
-122 EGVPQYKYYPT
+122 YKYYPT

-147 ADATTAADQEGS
+147 ANDTTATDQEGS
-159 ATAAAIKSNKFV
+159 ATAAAIENNKFV
-171 PYTSGDS
+171 PYLSGDS
-178 LLIGFNIDGTQDIM
+178 LLIGFKIDGTQDIM

-197 PTEEEIAKCGGED
+197 PTEEEIAKCGGVD
-210 NIYSAFAARRDVQ
+210 NIYSAFAARREVQ

-229 HLLSRLNFQVLAGA
+229 HLLSRLNFQVLDGKKT
-243 ESTTDANT
+243 ETTDPDKA
-251 GVKVTGITVKSKATG
+251 VKVTGITVKSKATG
-266 KLVIAYKGA
+266 KLVIAYQGA
-275 ETTFAN
+275 ETTFEN

-287 VDKYADEVKEAA
+287 VDKDADAEKDAA
-299 LYKDLVVKQRAASS
+299 LLKELKVMQRDGGNLNADLVALQ
-313 TSLTDNLVDLDPV
+313 PV
-326 TPKWNNGMAMATQVG
+326 TPKWNNGMALATQVG

-348 ADKYEITI
+348 AEKYEITI
-356 NLKQKVQVKGDKGHP
+356 NLKQRVQVKGDKKNP
-371 TDPDDFQEKEYTYTA
+371 NEETDFQDKEYTYTA
-386 DLKNTVNPEKGFE
+386 DLTNTVNPENGFE

-434 PEDETFGATTTN
+434 PEDETFGETTAN
-446 NAYEWAEIADPTTTG
+446 NAYEWEKIADPTGTP
-461 ATVEPTTYATV
+461 TVIVEKTKYATV
-472 EALKAAVAANASNS
+472 DDLKAAVAANASNS
-486 GKIYKVGSTET
+486 GKIYMVGTGEPYE
-497 DWTYY
+497 YY

-509 TPAPTVKYE
+509 TPPAPAATYTLDDYTFQVGDPVE
-518 FDTYEFQEGDVVE
+518 ATYENLTKLEE
-531 AGEFADLDALKDAVT
+531 AGVAKEENVD
-546 ADDTTEGKI
+546 KI
-555 YKVGTSEPYSY
+555 YKVGTVESGYTY
-566 YKVTKHVTGA
+566 FKVTKHTSGE

>member
-1 MIVAD
+1 
-6 FRSIMKKLF
+6 
-15 LMGAVA
+15 MGAVA

-43 GLQQIKIGMGVQA
+43 GLQKIKIGMGVQA

-65 VGAVGAENNTWAKQT
+65 VGAVGEKENTWAKQT

-122 EGVPQYKYYPT
+122 ENVPQYKYYPT

-147 ADATTAADQEGS
+147 ADVTAEGDRDGS

-171 PYTSGDS
+171 PYISGDS

-197 PTEEEIAKCGGED
+197 PTEEEINKCGGEA

-229 HLLSRLNFQVLAGA
+229 HLLSRLNFQVLDGKKT
-243 ESTTDANT
+243 ETTDEDKA
-251 GVKVTGITVKSKATG
+251 VKVTGITVKSKATG
-266 KLVIAYKGA
+266 KLVIAYQGA
-275 ETTFAN
+275 ETTFEN

-287 VDKYADEVKEAA
+287 VDKDADSEKDAA
-299 LYKDLVVKQRAASS
+299 LLKELKVKQRADGAP
-313 TSLTDNLVDLDPV
+313 LTQNLEDLAPV
-326 TPKWNNGMAMATQVG
+326 TPAWNNGMAMATQVG

-356 NLKQKVQVKGDKGHP
+356 NLKQKVQVKGDKLTPQEG
-371 TDPDDFQEKEYTYTA
+371 DFEEKEYTYEA

-421 LIPWKDGG
+421 LTPWKDGG

-434 PEDETFGATTTN
+434 PEDETFGATTAN
-446 NAYEWAEIADPTTTG
+446 NAYEWAEIADPSSTPG
-461 ATVEPTTYATV
+461 VKVEGTTYAIV
-472 EALKAAVAANASNS
+472 EDLKAAVAANASNS
-486 GKIYKVGSTET
+486 GKIYKVGSEGS
-497 DWTYY
+497 WTYY

-509 TPAPTVKYE
+509 TPPAPAA
-518 FDTYEFQEGDVVE
+518 TYTLETYTFQEGVDNVE
-531 AGEFADLDALKDAVT
+531 ASYDTKELLDAAGVAT
-546 ADDTTEGKI
+546 AENEGKI
-555 YKVGTSEPYSY
+555 YKVGTGEPYTY
-566 YKVTKHVTGA
+566 YKVTKHTTGE

>member
-1 MIVAD
+1 
-6 FRSIMKKLF
+6 
-15 LMGAVA
+15 MGAVA

-97 EDPIYENTVLTTPA
+97 DDPIYENTVLTTPA

-122 EGVPQYKYYPT
+122 ENVPQYKYYPT

-147 ADATTAADQEGS
+147 ADVTAAGDQDGS

-178 LLIGFNIDGTQDIM
+178 LLIGFKIDGTQDIM

-197 PTEEEIAKCGGED
+197 PTEEEITKCGGED

-229 HLLSRLNFQVLAGA
+229 HLLSRLNFQVLDGKKT
-243 ESTTDANT
+243 ETTDPDKA
-251 GVKVTGITVKSKATG
+251 VKVTGITVKSKATG
-266 KLVIAYKGA
+266 KLVIAYQGEA
-275 ETTFAN
+275 TTFAN

-287 VDKYADEVKEAA
+287 VDKYEDPEAEAA
-299 LYKDLVVKQRAASS
+299 LYTDLKVMQRTDGAP
-313 TSLTDNLVDLDPV
+313 LTQNLEALEPV
-326 TPKWNNGMAMATQVG
+326 TPAWNNGMAMATQVG

-356 NLKQKVQVKGDKGHP
+356 NLKQKVQVKGEKLTPQEG
-371 TDPDDFQEKEYTYTA
+371 DFEEKEYTYEA

-421 LIPWKDGG
+421 LTPWKDGG

-434 PEDETFGATTTN
+434 PEDETFGATTAN
-446 NAYEWAEIADPTTTG
+446 NAYEWAEIADPSSTPSVK
-461 ATVEPTTYATV
+461 VEGTTYATV
-472 EALKAAVAANASNS
+472 EDLKAAVAANASNS
-486 GKIYKVGSTET
+486 GKIYKVGSDAT
-497 DWTYY
+497 WTWY
-502 QCKVKVV
+502 QCKVKTT
-509 TPAPTVKYE
+509 TPAPTPTVTFK
-518 FDTYEFQEGDVVE
+518 FDTYTFQEGVDTAE
-531 AGEFADLDALKDAVT
+531 EPAYETLEHLKAAVT
-546 ADDTTEGKI
+546 ADATTEGKI
-555 YKVGTSEPYSY
+555 YKVGTSEPYTY
-566 YKVTKHVTGA
+566 YKVTKHTSGE

>member
-1 MIVAD
+1 
-6 FRSIMKKLF
+6 MKKLF

-43 GLQQIKIGMGVQA
+43 GLQKIKIGMGVQA

-65 VGAVGAENNTWAKQT
+65 VGAVGEKDNTWAKQT

-91 DLAKFG
+91 DVAMFG
-97 EDPIYENTVLTTPA
+97 TDPIYENTVLTTPT

-116 IATELV
+116 IASELD
-122 EGVPQYKYYPT
+122 EHGVAQYKYYPT

-147 ADATTAADQEGS
+147 AVNTAAGDQDGS
-159 ATAAAIKSNKFV
+159 ATAAAIKSGKFV
-171 PYTSGDS
+171 PYTSEDS
-178 LLIGFNIDGTQDIM
+178 LLIGFQIDGTQDIM

-197 PTEEEIAKCGGED
+197 PTEEEMNKCGGEE
-210 NIYSAFAARRDVQ
+210 NIYSAFAARRYVQ

-275 ETTFAN
+275 AAFEN

-287 VDKYADEVKEAA
+287 VDKYENPETEAA
-299 LYKDLVVKQRAASS
+299 LYKDLVVKQRTDGAP
-313 TSLTDNLVDLDPV
+313 LTDNLVDLDPV
-326 TPKWNNGMAMATQVG
+326 TPKWNNGMALATQVG

-348 ADKYEITI
+348 ADKYDITI
-356 NLKQKVQVKGDKGHP
+356 NLQQKVQVKGDKSSLV
-371 TDPDDFQEKEYTYTA
+371 DPDDFQTKDYTYTA
-386 DLKNTVNPEKGFE
+386 ELKNTVNPDKGFE

-411 GLSEIQITTT
+411 GLSEIKITTT

-446 NAYEWAEIADPTTTG
+446 NAYEWAVLEGDPTTTG

-472 EALKAAVAANASNS
+472 DDLKAAVAANASNS
-486 GKIYKVGSTET
+486 GKIYKVGSEGS
-497 DWTYY
+497 WTYY
-502 QCKVKVV
+502 QCKVKAT
-509 TPAPTVKYE
+509 TPAPTPTVTYA
-518 FDTYEFQEGDVVE
+518 FDTYEFQ
-531 AGEFADLDALKDAVT
+531 DATDTVTDTYDTLENLKAAVT
-546 ADDTTEGKI
+546 ANESTEGKI
-555 YKVGTSEPYSY
+555 YKVGTSDPYTY
-566 YKVTKHVTGA
+566 YKVTKHTSGE

>member
-1 MIVAD
+1 
-6 FRSIMKKLF
+6 
-15 LMGAVA
+15 MGAVA

-29 SSDDDLSTGGNGKD
+29 SSDDDLSTGGNSKD

-65 VGAVGAENNTWAKQT
+65 VGAVGEKDNTWAKQT

-91 DLAKFG
+91 DVAKFG

-122 EGVPQYKYYPT
+122 GGIAQYKYYPT

-147 ADATTAADQEGS
+147 ADVTAEGDQDGS

-171 PYTSGDS
+171 PYTSEDS
-178 LLIGFNIDGTQDIM
+178 LLIGFKIDGTQDIM

-197 PTEEEIAKCGGED
+197 PTEDEITACGGED
-210 NIYSAFAARRDVQ
+210 NIYSAFAARRNVQ

-229 HLLSRLNFQVLAGA
+229 HLLSRLNFQVLDGKDTP
-243 ESTTDANT
+243 TTDEDKA
-251 GVKVTGITVKSKATG
+251 VKVTGITVKSKATG
-266 KLVIAYKGA
+266 KLVIAYKGEA
-275 ETTFAN
+275 AFEN
-281 VSDQLI
+281 VSNQLI
-287 VDKYADEVKEAA
+287 VDKYADEEKEAA
-299 LYKDLVVKQRAASS
+299 LYTDLVVKQRAKQAL
-313 TSLTDNLVDLDPV
+313 LTDNLVDLQPV

-356 NLKQKVQVKGDKGHP
+356 NLQQKVQVKGNKATP
-371 TDPDDFQEKEYTYTA
+371 QEDDFQTKDYTYVA
-386 DLKNTVNPEKGFE
+386 DLKNTVNPDKGFE

-421 LIPWKDGG
+421 LTPWKDGG

-446 NAYEWAEIADPTTTG
+446 KAYEWAEIADPTTSG
-461 ATVEPTTYATV
+461 ATVETTTYATV
-472 EALKAAVAANASNS
+472 EDLKAAVAANASNS
-486 GKIYKVGSTET
+486 GKIYKVGTEGS
-497 DWTYY
+497 WTYY
-502 QCKVKVV
+502 QCKVKTT
-509 TPAPTVKYE
+509 TPAPTVTYE
-518 FDTYEFQEGDVVE
+518 FDTYEFQDATDTVTGTYD
-531 AGEFADLDALKDAVT
+531 DLDALNAAVT
-546 ADDTTEGKI
+546 ADDSTEGKI
-555 YKVGTSEPYSY
+555 YKVGTSDPYTY
-566 YKVTKHVTGA
+566 YKVTKHTSGE

>member
-1 MIVAD
+1 
-6 FRSIMKKLF
+6 MKKLF

-43 GLQQIKIGMGVQA
+43 GLQKIKIGMGVQA

-65 VGAVGAENNTWAKQT
+65 VGAVGAENNKWAGQA

-122 EGVPQYKYYPT
+122 ENVPQYKYYPT

-147 ADATTAADQEGS
+147 ADVTAAGNQDGS
-159 ATAAAIKSNKFV
+159 ATAAAIKGNKFV

-178 LLIGFNIDGTQDIM
+178 LLIGFQIDGTQDIM

-197 PTEEEIAKCGGED
+197 PTEEEITKCGGED
-210 NIYSAFAARRDVQ
+210 NIYSAFAARREVQ

-243 ESTTDANT
+243 ESTTDDNT

-266 KLVIAYKGA
+266 KLVIAYQGEA
-275 ETTFAN
+275 TTFEN

-287 VDKYADEVKEAA
+287 VDKDADAEKDAA
-299 LYKDLVVKQRAASS
+299 LLKELKVMQRDGSNLNADLVA
-313 TSLTDNLVDLDPV
+313 LEPV
-326 TPKWNNGMAMATQVG
+326 TPKWNNGMALATQVG

-356 NLKQKVQVKGDKGHP
+356 NLKQRVQVKGDKNSP
-371 TDPDDFQEKEYTYTA
+371 NEETDFQDKEYTYTA
-386 DLKNTVNPEKGFE
+386 DLKNTVNPDKGFE

-411 GLSEIQITTT
+411 GLSEIKITTT

-434 PEDETFGATTTN
+434 PEDETFGATTAN
-446 NAYEWAEIADPTTTG
+446 NAYEWAEIAEPTTSG
-461 ATVEPTTYATV
+461 ATVELTTYATV

-486 GKIYKVGSTET
+486 GKIYKVGS
-497 DWTYY
+497 DGSWTYY

-509 TPAPTVKYE
+509 TPAPTPTVTFELTDYTTSFNE
-518 FDTYEFQEGDVVE
+518 ESDAIAGTYTNFSELEE
-531 AGEFADLDALKDAVT
+531 AGVAKEENVD
-546 ADDTTEGKI
+546 KI
-555 YKVGTSEPYSY
+555 YKVGTVESGYTY
-566 YKVTKHVTGA
+566 YKVTKKTSGE

>member
-1 MIVAD
+1 
-6 FRSIMKKLF
+6 
-15 LMGAVA
+15 MGAVA

-65 VGAVGAENNTWAKQT
+65 VGAVGAENNKWAGQA

-91 DLAKFG
+91 ELAMFG
-97 EDPIYENTVLTTPA
+97 DNPIYENTVLTTPA

-116 IATELV
+116 IATEFDRDGTTPL
-122 EGVPQYKYYPT
+122 YKYYPT

-147 ADATTAADQEGS
+147 ANDATGTADQKGTDS
-159 ATAAAIKSNKFV
+159 KVAVTSGKYV

-178 LLIGFNIDGTQDIM
+178 LLIGFKIDGTQDIM

-197 PTEEEIAKCGGED
+197 PTEKEIEKCGGKE

-229 HLLSRLNFQVLAGA
+229 HLLSRLNFQVLDGK
-243 ESTTDANT
+243 ETETTDPDKA
-251 GVKVTGITVKSKATG
+251 VKVTGITVKSKATG
-266 KLVIAYKGA
+266 KLVIAYQGA
-275 ETTFAN
+275 ETTFKN

-287 VDKYADEVKEAA
+287 VDSDAVAEKDSALLKE
-299 LYKDLVVKQRAASS
+299 LKVKQRDGS
-313 TSLTDNLVDLDPV
+313 NLNADLVALDPV
-326 TPKWNNGMAMATQVG
+326 TPQWNNGTAMATQVG
-341 EALLAIP
+341 EALLVIP

-356 NLKQKVQVKGDKGHP
+356 DLKQKVQVKGDKLTHQEG
-371 TDPDDFQEKEYTYTA
+371 DFEEKNYRYTA
-386 DLKNTVNPEKGFE
+386 ELKNTVNQEKGFE

-434 PEDETFGATTTN
+434 PEDETFEATTAN
-446 NAYEWAEIADPTTTG
+446 KDYEWAALDAEPAG
-461 ATVEPTTYATV
+461 ATVEATTYESL
-472 EALKAAVAANASNS
+472 EALKKAVAANASNS
-486 GKIYKVGSTET
+486 GKIYKVGSEGS
-497 DWTYY
+497 WTYY
-502 QCKVKVV
+502 QCKVKA
-509 TPAPTVKYE
+509 TNPPAQAA
-518 FDTYEFQEGDVVE
+518 TYTLETYTFQEGVDNVE
-531 AGEFADLDALKDAVT
+531 ESYDTKELLEADGVAT
-546 ADDTTEGKI
+546 AENEGKI
-555 YKVGTSEPYSY
+555 YKVGTEESGYTY
-566 YKVTKHVTGA
+566 FKVTKHTSGE

>member
-1 MIVAD
+1 
-6 FRSIMKKLF
+6 
-15 LMGAVA
+15 MGAVA

-65 VGAVGAENNTWAKQT
+65 VGAVGEKENTWAKQT

-147 ADATTAADQEGS
+147 ADATTAANQEGS

-197 PTEEEIAKCGGED
+197 PTEEEITKCGGED

-223 PNIKFE
+223 PNIKFD

-266 KLVIAYKGA
+266 KLVIAYQGA

-313 TSLTDNLVDLDPV
+313 TSLTDNLVDLEPV

-434 PEDETFGATTTN
+434 PEDETFGATTAN
-446 NAYEWAEIADPTTTG
+446 KAYEWAALAAEPAG
-461 ATVEPTTYATV
+461 ATVEATTYESL

-497 DWTYY
+497 GWTYY
-502 QCKVKVV
+502 QCKVKAT
-509 TPAPTVKYE
+509 TPAPTPTVTFE
-518 FDTYEFQEGDVVE
+518 FDTYTFQEGVDTAE
-531 AGEFADLDALKDAVT
+531 EPAYDTLELLKAAVT
-546 ADDTTEGKI
+546 PSETTEGKI
-555 YKVGTSEPYSY
+555 YKVGTAPDFTY
-566 YKVTKHVTGA
+566 YKVTKHTSGE

>member
-1 MIVAD
+1 
-6 FRSIMKKLF
+6 
-15 LMGAVA
+15 MGAVA

-43 GLQQIKIGMGVQA
+43 GLQKIKIGMGVQA

-65 VGAVGAENNTWAKQT
+65 VGAVGEKENTWAKQT

-197 PTEEEIAKCGGED
+197 PTEEEITKCGGED

-223 PNIKFE
+223 PNIKFD

-266 KLVIAYKGA
+266 KLVIAYQGA

-313 TSLTDNLVDLDPV
+313 TSLTDNLVDLEPV

-434 PEDETFGATTTN
+434 PEDETFGATTAN
-446 NAYEWAEIADPTTTG
+446 KAYEWAALAAEPAG
-461 ATVEPTTYATV
+461 ATVEATTYESL

-497 DWTYY
+497 GWTYY
-502 QCKVKVV
+502 QCKVKAT
-509 TPAPTVKYE
+509 TPAPTPTVTFE
-518 FDTYEFQEGDVVE
+518 FDTYTFQEGVDTAE
-531 AGEFADLDALKDAVT
+531 EPAYDTLELLKAAVT
-546 ADDTTEGKI
+546 ADATTEGKI
-555 YKVGTSEPYSY
+555 YKVGTSDPYTY
-566 YKVTKHVTGA
+566 YKVTKHTSGE

>member
-1 MIVAD
+1 
-6 FRSIMKKLF
+6 MKKLF

-65 VGAVGAENNTWAKQT
+65 VGAVGAENNKWAKQT

-97 EDPIYENTVLTTPA
+97 EDPIYENTVLTTPT

-116 IATELV
+116 IASELD
-122 EGVPQYKYYPT
+122 EHGVAQYKYYPT

-147 ADATTAADQEGS
+147 ANDTIAADQDGS

-178 LLIGFNIDGTQDIM
+178 LLIGLKIDGTQDIM

-197 PTEEEIAKCGGED
+197 PTEEEITKCGGED
-210 NIYSAFAARRDVQ
+210 NIYSAFAARREVQ

-243 ESTTDANT
+243 QSTTDANT

-266 KLVIAYKGA
+266 KLVIAYKGEA
-275 ETTFAN
+275 TFEN
-281 VSDQLI
+281 VSNQLI

-299 LYKDLVVKQRAASS
+299 LYKDLVVKQRGATAA
-313 TSLTDNLVDLDPV
+313 LTENLVDLEPV
-326 TPKWNNGMAMATQVG
+326 TPKWNNGMALATQVG

-486 GKIYKVGSTET
+486 GKIYKVGS
-497 DWTYY
+497 DGSWTYY
-502 QCKVKVV
+502 QCKVKATTP
-509 TPAPTVKYE
+509 TPAPTVSYT
-518 FDTYEFQEGDVVE
+518 FDEYSFVDGVDTAEEPAYD
-531 AGEFADLDALKDAVT
+531 DLDALKVAIT
-546 ADDTTEGKI
+546 PSETTENKI
-555 YKVGTSEPYSY
+555 YKVGTGEPYTY
-566 YKVTKHVTGA
+566 YKVTKHTSGE

>member
-1 MIVAD
+1 
-6 FRSIMKKLF
+6 
-15 LMGAVA
+15 MGAVA

-29 SSDDDLSTGGNGKD
+29 SSDDDLSTGGNSENDLMK
-43 GLQQIKIGMGVQA
+43 IKIGMGVQA

-65 VGAVGAENNTWAKQT
+65 VGAVGAENNKWAKQT

-91 DLAKFG
+91 DLAKFKD
-97 EDPIYENTVLTTPA
+97 EVIYENTVLTTPA

-116 IATELV
+116 IASELDDH
-122 EGVPQYKYYPT
+122 GVAHYKYYPT

-147 ADATTAADQEGS
+147 ADVTTEGDRDGS

-178 LLIGFNIDGTQDIM
+178 LLIGFQIDGTQDIM

-197 PTEEEIAKCGGED
+197 PTEEEINKCGGET
-210 NIYSAFAARRDVQ
+210 NIYSAFAARKDVQ

-266 KLVIAYKGA
+266 KLVIAYQGEA
-275 ETTFAN
+275 TTFAN

-287 VDKYADEVKEAA
+287 VDKDADAEKDAA
-299 LYKDLVVKQRAASS
+299 LLKELNVKQRATSS
-313 TSLTDNLVDLDPV
+313 TSLTDNLVDLEPV

-348 ADKYEITI
+348 ADEYKITI
-356 NLKQKVQVKGDKGHP
+356 NLEQKVQVKGDKLTP
-371 TDPDDFQEKEYTYTA
+371 NDPDDYQVKEYTYVA
-386 DLKNTVNPEKGFE
+386 DLKNTVNPDKGFE

-421 LIPWKDGG
+421 LTPWKDGG

-446 NAYEWAEIADPTTTG
+446 KAYEWAEIADPSTTPG
-461 ATVEPTTYATV
+461 ATVETTTYESL
-472 EALKAAVAANASNS
+472 EALQAAVAANASNS

-497 DWTYY
+497 GWKYY
-502 QCKVKVV
+502 QCKVKAT
-509 TPAPTVKYE
+509 TPAPVPTFTFEEYTLQATDTPETDE
-518 FDTYEFQEGDVVE
+518 FT
-531 AGEFADLDALKDAVT
+531 DLDQLNASGKNVEEN
-546 ADDTTEGKI
+546 EGKI
-555 YKVGTSEPYSY
+555 YKVGTTDPYTY
-566 YKVTKHVTGA
+566 YIVKKQVGA

>member
-1 MIVAD
+1 
-6 FRSIMKKLF
+6 
-15 LMGAVA
+15 MGAVA

-116 IATELV
+116 IASELV
-122 EGVPQYKYYPT
+122 GGVPQYKYYPT

-147 ADATTAADQEGS
+147 ANKATGIEDQEGTDS
-159 ATAAAIKSNKFV
+159 KVAVTSGQFV

-178 LLIGFNIDGTQDIM
+178 LLIGFKIDGTQDIM

-197 PTEEEIAKCGGED
+197 PTEEEITKCGGEN
-210 NIYSAFAARRDVQ
+210 NIYSAFAARREVQ

-229 HLLSRLNFQVLAGA
+229 HLLSRLNFQVLDGKKT
-243 ESTTDANT
+243 ETTDPDKA
-251 GVKVTGITVKSKATG
+251 VKVTGITVKSKATG

-275 ETTFAN
+275 AAFEN

-287 VDKYADEVKEAA
+287 VDKDADTEKDAA
-299 LYKDLVVKQRAASS
+299 LLKELKVMQRDASS
-313 TSLTDNLVDLDPV
+313 TSLTDNLVDLQPV
-326 TPKWNNGMAMATQVG
+326 TPKWNNGMALATQVG

-348 ADKYEITI
+348 ANEYEITI
-356 NLKQKVQVKGDKGHP
+356 NLKQKVQVKGDKLNPQEG
-371 TDPDDFQEKEYTYTA
+371 DFEEKPYTYTA

-411 GLSEIQITTT
+411 GLSEIVITTT
-421 LIPWKDGG
+421 LTPWKDGG

-434 PEDETFGATTTN
+434 PEDETFGATTAN
-446 NAYEWAEIADPTTTG
+446 NAYEWAALEGDPTTS
-461 ATVEPTTYATV
+461 ATVEATTYESL

-497 DWTYY
+497 GWTYY
-502 QCKVKVV
+502 QCKVKAT
-509 TPAPTVKYE
+509 TPAPTPTVTFE
-518 FDTYEFQEGDVVE
+518 FDTYTFQEGVDTAE
-531 AGEFADLDALKDAVT
+531 EPAYDTLELLKAAVT
-546 ADDTTEGKI
+546 PSETTEGKI

>member
-1 MIVAD
+1 
-6 FRSIMKKLF
+6 MKKLF

-43 GLQQIKIGMGVQA
+43 DLQKIKIGMGVQA

-65 VGAVGAENNTWAKQT
+65 VGAVGEKENTWAKQT

-97 EDPIYENTVLTTPA
+97 DDPIYDNTVLTTPA

-116 IATELV
+116 IASELD
-122 EGVPQYKYYPT
+122 ENGVAQYKYYPT

-147 ADATTAADQEGS
+147 ANKATGIEDQAGTDSKVAVTSGE
-159 ATAAAIKSNKFV
+159 FV
-171 PYTSGDS
+171 PYISGDS
-178 LLIGFNIDGTQDIM
+178 LLIGFKIDGTQDIM

-197 PTEEEIAKCGGED
+197 PKEEEIAKCGGED

-243 ESTTDANT
+243 ESTTNTKT
-251 GVKVTGITVKSKATG
+251 GVNVTGITVKSKATG
-266 KLVIAYKGA
+266 KLVIAYQGEA
-275 ETTFAN
+275 TTFEN

-287 VDKYADEVKEAA
+287 VDKDADAEKDAA
-299 LYKDLVVKQRAASS
+299 LLKELKVMQRNGGNLNADLVA
-313 TSLTDNLVDLDPV
+313 LEPV
-326 TPKWNNGMAMATQVG
+326 TPKWNNGMALATQVG

-356 NLKQKVQVKGDKGHP
+356 NLKQRVQVKGDKNSP
-371 TDPDDFQEKEYTYTA
+371 NEETDFQDKEYTYTA

-411 GLSEIQITTT
+411 GLSEIKITTT

-434 PEDETFGATTTN
+434 PEDETFGATTAN
-446 NAYEWAEIADPTTTG
+446 NAYEWVKLDSEPAG
-461 ATVEPTTYATV
+461 ATFEPTPYATV
-472 EALKAAVAANASNS
+472 DDLKAAVAANASNS
-486 GKIYKVGSTET
+486 GKIYKVGTGEPYE
-497 DWTYY
+497 YY

-509 TPAPTVKYE
+509 TPPAPAA
-518 FDTYEFQEGDVVE
+518 TYTLETYTFQEGVDNVE
-531 AGEFADLDALKDAVT
+531 APYDTKEQLDAAGVAT
-546 ADDTTEGKI
+546 AENEGKI
-555 YKVGTSEPYSY
+555 YKVGTSAPYTY
-566 YKVTKHVTGA
+566 YIVKKQVGE